1 MTDSRHLHHR
11 RAFGHRAREPQSGF
25 SPTAIFGLP
34 LPTGLVPPGLI
45 SDITQISEYLPRCI
59 CPGWLKLFFPSVPSA
74 VPGILDLTTP
84 STKVSTST
92 TSLDTT
98 TSTTSTTNSTTTA
111 SSTSTS
117 TSHTVTVRLLFHG

>member
-45 SDITQISEYLPRCI
+45 SDITQISEYLSPMYMPRVAEI
-59 CPGWLKLFFPSVPSA
+59 VLSFSSVRCS
-74 VPGILDLTTP
+74 GY
-84 STKVSTST
+84 S
-92 TSLDTT
+92 
-98 TSTTSTTNSTTTA
+98 
-111 SSTSTS
+111 
-117 TSHTVTVRLLFHG
+117 